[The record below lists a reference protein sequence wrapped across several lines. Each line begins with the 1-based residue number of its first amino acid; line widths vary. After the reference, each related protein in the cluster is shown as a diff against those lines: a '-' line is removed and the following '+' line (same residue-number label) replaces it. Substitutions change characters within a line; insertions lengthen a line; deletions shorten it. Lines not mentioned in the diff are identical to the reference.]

1 MTAPWPYPAPAD
13 DGAASHLVV
22 GLPLPDVALPA
33 TGGGAVNL
41 AHAGGLAVVFV
52 YPWTGRPGLADPPGW
67 DTIPGAHG
75 STPEAEGFRDHHADF
90 RALGATVYGFSTQDG
105 EHQRELVQRLRLP
118 FEILSDSD
126 LAFAGALR
134 LPSFAIDGVTYLKR
148 LTLIVRDGR
157 IAHTFYPVHPPAAH
171 AAEVLAFLQSRGA

>member
-52 YPWTGRPGLADPPGW
+52 YPWAV
-67 DTIPGAHG
+67 
-75 STPEAEGFRDHHADF
+75 
-90 RALGATVYGFSTQDG
+90 ATNQMTLFWVLEMAVFMVI
-105 EHQRELVQRLRLP
+105 LV
-118 FEILSDSD
+118 
-126 LAFAGALR
+126 GALAYAWR
-134 LPSFAIDGVTYLKR
+134 KNLLEWV
-148 LTLIVRDGR
+148 
-157 IAHTFYPVHPPAAH
+157 
-171 AAEVLAFLQSRGA
+171 